1 MFWYLRFEYSA
12 AKAIVE
18 LMGFTA
24 VFSAGG
30 RDIRAMAYQGAYLLK
45 RQGLAADVAARL
57 AVTEVLKEIGLRPVF
72 RIRQAERRL
81 ESLRAVESD

>member
-12 AKAIVE
+12 AKVLAE

-24 VFSAGG
+24 VFSTGG
-30 RDIRAMAYQGAYLLK
+30 RDLRAMAYQAAYLLK

-57 AVTEVLKEIGLRPVF
+57 AVTEVLKEIGLRPVVRVRPAEAPP
-72 RIRQAERRL
+72 RIRNVP
-81 ESLRAVESD
+81 S